1 MSPVDIVTSKRSA
14 RSNAAKVEGRR
25 TPAPQPDSAGSSAL
39 ASPAVQ
45 LQDVAVRFETKR
57 THVTALQNITLD
69 VPTGQFLSIVG
80 PSGCGKSTLL
90 KIVSGLTRTSA
101 GRASLRGN
109 EVTGPR
115 PDIGYVFQRA
125 ALLEWR
131 SVRSNILLQAEV
143 RKLNK
148 TLAAQRADELIE
160 MTGLR
165 GFEDAL
171 PHELSGGMQQRVA
184 LCRALLHRPPVL
196 LMDEPFGAL
205 DALTREQMNVELRRI
220 WRETDTTVLLVTHSI
235 AEAVYLADRVIV
247 ISERPGTIVEDIA
260 IDLPVERDYSATM
273 AAPVFAEAT
282 SHIRSLLGST
292 GHAD

>member
-1 MSPVDIVTSKRSA
+1 MTTSSPAARPASA
-14 RSNAAKVEGRR
+14 
-25 TPAPQPDSAGSSAL
+25 TAL
-39 ASPAVQ
+39 ADVPAVR
-45 LQDVAVRFETKR
+45 LTDVGVRFATKR
-57 THVTALQNITLD
+57 TNVTALTDVTLD
-69 VPTGQFLSIVG
+69 VPAGQFVSIVG

-90 KIVSGLTRTSA
+90 KIVSGLTRTST
-101 GRASLRGN
+101 GTASLLGST
-109 EVTGPR
+109 VTGPR

-131 SVRSNILLQAEV
+131 SVRRNIMLQAEI
-143 RKLNK
+143 RH
-148 TLAAQRADELIE
+148 LAKDVAAARVDELIE

-220 WRETDTTVLLVTHSI
+220 WQETGTTVLLVTHSI
-235 AEAVYLADRVIV
+235 AEAVYLADRVVV
-247 ISERPGTIVEDIA
+247 ISQRPGTVVEDIPV
-260 IDLPVERDYSATM
+260 DLPVERDYSATM
-273 AAPVFAEAT
+273 AAPTVGETTA
-282 SHIRSLLGST
+282 HIRTLLGAGGS
-292 GHAD
+292 AD